1 MTRITEKQLQA
12 VVDRINRTLGTPMAP
27 YSKDA
32 DGKYLPC
39 GSAYLLDMAY
49 GGYALHQMMPTGSG
63 ERDTL
68 GCGHVT
74 KRELWDRMHT
84 FLTGLDAAKV
94 QS

>member
-27 YSKDA
+27 YAKDTE
-32 DGKYLPC
+32 GNYTPC
-39 GSAYLLDMAY
+39 GNAYLLDMAY
-49 GGYALHQMMPTGSG
+49 GGYSLHQMMPTGSG

-74 KRELWDRMHT
+74 KRDLYDRMHA
-84 FLTGLDAAKV
+84 FLAGIDAKTP
-94 QS
+94 S